1 MKWEADEAWLAQRAE
16 VAAVL
21 NPPEHCSGCHR

>member
-1 MKWEADEAWLAQRAE
+1 MKWEADEAWIAQRATIAE
-16 VAAVL
+16 VL